1 MLLNLFSN
9 GFYAARQRQARE
21 AAGFEP
27 TLTVGTRELDGAVE
41 IKVRDN
47 GVGIPAEIR
56 DKLFQPF
63 FTTKPTGE
71 GTGLG
76 LSISYDIVTQ
86 QHGGSITVDS
96 QAGAYTEFTVRLPRD
111 R

>member
-1 MLLNLFSN
+1 M
-9 GFYAARQRQARE
+9 R
-21 AAGFEP
+21 
-27 TLTVGTRELDGAVE
+27 
-41 IKVRDN
+41 VRDN
-47 GVGIPAEIR
+47 GTGIPAEIR

-86 QHGGSITVDS
+86 QHGGTITVES
-96 QAGAYTEFTVRLPRD
+96 EEGAYTEFTVRLPRH
-111 R
+111 